1 MAKWQELCDELI
13 DRLASGGDRQ
23 KAYRNADAEM
33 IRRTTRGQGPD
44 SDSAKPEA
52 GVRVV
57 YNIPAVHVPA
67 LVAAGALS
75 KKNRPFKNRY
85 DLGKGGGQIVRL
97 GEAPPKDIDV
107 RGWVD
112 AAVGA
117 LAGKRDG
124 SNLYYGAAELNGAG
138 MRYYGDICLVLKPA
152 VIDSDTLV
160 LYRNSF
166 DLARAPIADR
176 IKSKPETSWAKCTIN
191 EAREFERARRSMADD
206 GANDVSLR
214 ERFLMVC

>member
-97 GEAPPKDIDV
+97 GEAPLRILTCGRGRSCGKARWQQPVLWSGRIE
-107 RGWVD
+107 RGWY
-112 AAVGA
+112 A
-117 LAGKRDG
+117 
-124 SNLYYGAAELNGAG
+124 
-138 MRYYGDICLVLKPA
+138 I
-152 VIDSDTLV
+152 
-160 LYRNSF
+160 
-166 DLARAPIADR
+166 
-176 IKSKPETSWAKCTIN
+176 
-191 EAREFERARRSMADD
+191 
-206 GANDVSLR
+206 
-214 ERFLMVC
+214 